1 MQIKA
6 IMSKLYSI
14 KRYFSN
20 FIKYIKCGGVSY
32 ANVSFVQPSSQLAG
46 KTIFVSG
53 GTSGIGLGIAKLF
66 LNEGAVVV
74 VSGRNEQKLKETKQS
89 VNNPNLHTICWDVAD
104 EKIAEEKLQ
113 QIVSE
118 VGHIDIFVNNAG
130 VYDSA
135 PWNMVS
141 PEMYDKVVNTNQ
153 RGLYF
158 MCQTEG
164 KYFINNNRKG
174 KIINITSIAGILT
187 GFNPY
192 NISKWGATCITR
204 GLAKELVRN
213 GVLVNAIAPGNV
225 VTNIHDGVR
234 GKSVEDNA
242 YTSQHP
248 TKRYTLVEE
257 VASLA
262 LYLASDAANNIV
274 GQVISVDGG
283 WTLN

>member
-1 MQIKA
+1 MNYKTIKNYLQNL
-6 IMSKLYSI
+6 K
-14 KRYFSN
+14 
-20 FIKYIKCGGVSY
+20 KYMRAGGVVYTNISI
-32 ANVSFVQPSSQLAG
+32 VSPSNQLSG

-66 LNEGAVVV
+66 LAEGAKVII
-74 VSGRNEQKLKETKQS
+74 SGRNEKKLIETKEALANS
-89 VNNPNLHTICWDVAD
+89 NLYTICWDIAD
-104 EKIAEEKLQ
+104 ESIAQSKIQ
-113 QIVSE
+113 QLVSE
-118 VGHIDIFVNNAG
+118 VGQIDIFVNNAG
-130 VYDSA
+130 VYDTAS
-135 PWNMVS
+135 WDKVT
-141 PEMYDKVVNTNQ
+141 PEMYDKVVDTNQ

-158 MCQTEG
+158 MCQAEG
-164 KYFINNNRKG
+164 RYFVENSRKG

-192 NISKWGATCITR
+192 NVSKWGATCITR
-204 GLAKELVRN
+204 GLAKELVKK

-248 TKRYTLVEE
+248 TGRYTLVEE

-262 LYLASDAANNIV
+262 LFLASDSSNNIV
-274 GQVISVDGG
+274 GQVIAVDGG

>member
-1 MQIKA
+1 M
-6 IMSKLYSI
+6 IMSKLYTI
-14 KRYFSN
+14 KRYLGN
-20 FIKYIKCGGVSY
+20 FMKYLKCGGVSY
-32 ANVSFVQPSSQLAG
+32 TNVSFVLPSSQLVG

-66 LNEGAVVV
+66 LNEGAVVII
-74 VSGRNEQKLKETKQS
+74 SGRDEQKLKDTEQLI
-89 VNNPNLHTICWDVAD
+89 NNKNLHTICWNVAD
-104 EKIAEEKLQ
+104 VKIAYDKLQ
-113 QIVSE
+113 HVVSE

-135 PWNMVS
+135 SWDKVS
-141 PEMYDKVVNTNQ
+141 PEMYDKVVDTNQ

-164 KYFINNNRKG
+164 KYFVSNNRKG

-192 NISKWGATCITR
+192 NVSKWGATCITR

-213 GVLVNAIAPGNV
+213 GILVNAIAPGNV

-248 TKRYTLVEE
+248 TGRYTLVEE

-262 LYLASDAANNIV
+262 LYLASDASNNVV
-274 GQVISVDGG
+274 GQVIAVDGG